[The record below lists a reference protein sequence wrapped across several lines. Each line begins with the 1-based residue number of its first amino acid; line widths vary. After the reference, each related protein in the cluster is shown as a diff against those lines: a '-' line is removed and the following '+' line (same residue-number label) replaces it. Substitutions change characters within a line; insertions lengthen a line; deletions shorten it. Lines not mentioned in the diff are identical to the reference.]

1 MAGNHGGS
9 RPGAG
14 RKPGSRD
21 MVNRFTKLEHIR
33 DTVTEYLKTNDVAIF
48 PGDSLDLAISIYKN
62 ENLPIQMRLHACAL
76 ALPFERPR
84 LTASATVTR
93 HVDGDDAAF
102 GKLFAQIEQKLALA
116 PPSKRDE
123 IIEMLRAE
131 EDEI

>member
-1 MAGNHGGS
+1 MAGNHGG
-9 RPGAG
+9 RRAGAG

-62 ENLPIQMRLHACAL
+62 ENLPLAMRLHAVAL

-84 LTASATVTR
+84 LTASATVTK
-93 HVDGDDAAF
+93 HIDGADAEF
-102 GKLFAQIEQKLALA
+102 GRLFAQIEQRLALA
-116 PPSKRDE
+116 PPSARAEVID
-123 IIEMLRAE
+123 MLRTDE
-131 EDEI
+131 E